1 MNIERK
7 KLIEDLMQFS
17 VQTGE
22 EFILASGGRK
32 SNIYVDVK
40 PTMLYGPSMHNLAK
54 LLHQYAEMF
63 GQYDMVAGVPSGGA
77 HLASIVAMFCPP
89 TSVILIRKEIKDHG
103 TQKLVEMPADF
114 AGRKVI
120 LFEDVVTTGRSTIK
134 AATLLE
140 EVGCDIRG
148 IVAVVDRRADKT
160 SPTLEDYGF
169 RALVDFE
176 ELVEEIDVQE
186 SQ

>member
-1 MNIERK
+1 MSIERQ

-17 VQTGE
+17 VRTGN
-22 EFILASGGRK
+22 EFTLASGGRK
-32 SNIYVDVK
+32 SDIYVDIK

-77 HLASIVAMFCPP
+77 HLAPIVAMFCPP
-89 TSVILIRKEIKDHG
+89 TSVILIRKEIKNHG
-103 TQKLVEMPADF
+103 TQKLVELPGDL

-120 LFEDVVTTGRSTIK
+120 LFEDVITTGQSAIK
-134 AATLLE
+134 AAALLE
-140 EVGCDIRG
+140 EAGCDIRG
-148 IVAVVDRRADKT
+148 IVAVVDRRADKI
-160 SPTLEDYGF
+160 SPTLGDYGF

-176 ELVEEIDVQE
+176 ELTH
-186 SQ
+186 